1 MVVRFEFDSYFLAHD
16 MFFSFFDLFDEVH
29 AALALGEHV
38 AGDRARNLETL
49 AAGLTGYV
57 PLIDET
63 AIGIDGELL
72 VATGDRQNTPMG
84 ETALGEGNHGDEIA
98 ST

>member
-1 MVVRFEFDSYFLAHD
+1 M
-16 MFFSFFDLFDEVH
+16 
-29 AALALGEHV
+29 
-38 AGDRARNLETL
+38 GDGRYLETL
-49 AAGLTGYV
+49 AVGLASYV

-72 VATGDRQNTPMG
+72 VATGDRKNTPMG

-98 ST
+98 TDITVMHQVVNPGFCETSQPVIT

>member
-1 MVVRFEFDSYFLAHD
+1 M
-16 MFFSFFDLFDEVH
+16 
-29 AALALGEHV
+29 
-38 AGDRARNLETL
+38 GDGRYLETL
-49 AAGLTGYV
+49 AVGLAGYV

-84 ETALGEGNHGDEIA
+84 ESALGEGNHGDEIA
-98 ST
+98 TDIIVMHQVVNPGFCKTSQPVIT